1 MKFFLILLVVS
12 LLLRLLMPYIIKW
25 AIKAFVKK
33 TIKNGTFNNAAGPF
47 APFNQNNQPPQ
58 PEGNIK
64 VNYKSK
70 GQQERPKDFP
80 GGEYVDYEEVK

>member
-1 MKFFLILLVVS
+1 
-12 LLLRLLMPYIIKW
+12 MPYLIKW

-33 TIKNGTFNNAAGPF
+33 TIKNGTFTNAAGPF
-47 APFNQNNQPPQ
+47 APFQQKDQPPQ

-64 VNYKSK
+64 VNY
-70 GQQERPKDFP
+70 EPKNPQKKPTDYP